1 MNSEELA
8 KAVSKLSPAE
18 QAAVEKFIAFL
29 KEHGATNGDSE
40 FLKAV
45 DEFAAAHPELLR
57 RLAQ

>member
-1 MNSEELA
+1 MKSDELV
-8 KAVSKLSPAE
+8 KVVSNLSPAE

-29 KEHGATNGDSE
+29 KEHVAGNGESD